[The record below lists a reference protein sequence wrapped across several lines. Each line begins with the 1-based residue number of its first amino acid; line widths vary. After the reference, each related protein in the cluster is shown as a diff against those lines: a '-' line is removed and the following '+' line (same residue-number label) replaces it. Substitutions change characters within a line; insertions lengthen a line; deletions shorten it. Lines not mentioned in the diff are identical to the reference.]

1 MRRPLVHIPTAAG
14 GTSIGVSVVIDAIAP
29 ED

>member
-1 MRRPLVHIPTAAG
+1 MRRPQVHIPTAAG
-14 GTSIGVSVVIDAIAP
+14 GTSIGARAAIGAVAS

>member
-14 GTSIGVSVVIDAIAP
+14 GTGTGARAAIGADAS

>member
-1 MRRPLVHIPTAAG
+1 MRPPQVHIPTAAG
-14 GTSIGVSVVIDAIAP
+14 GTSIGVRAAIGAGAP

>member
-1 MRRPLVHIPTAAG
+1 MRRPQVHIPTAAG
-14 GTSIGVSVVIDAIAP
+14 GTGIGARALGAVAS